1 MIAGRPWLTNPL
13 RSRCLVCMT
22 KNISRYD
29 RDIKPLPPNIKDKLI
44 KLMST
49 QGHINDSNISQPLR
63 SNPSQSGNIF
73 HACRIVCFFQMRGTK
88 VLHPDVEKLDL
99 RDCDVS
105 DRALQQLGCCKQ
117 LKKLNLN
124 SWKGDRVTITSEG
137 VKTVALS
144 CPYLFE
150 ASLKR
155 CCNLTDEGVLALAV
169 NCKLL
174 QIVNLSG
181 CFSITD
187 VSLHALGQNC
197 RFLHSIDFSATKVTD
212 DGVIALVSGGCSQ
225 KIKEIH
231 MGRCVNLT
239 DEAVEAVL
247 TCCPQVYIL
256 LFHGCPLVT
265 DRSREALE
273 LLVGPNKIK
282 QVTWTVY

>member
-49 QGHINDSNISQPLR
+49 QGHINDSNISQ
-63 SNPSQSGNIF
+63 
-73 HACRIVCFFQMRGTK
+73 